1 MVGAYQTNPP
11 SLFFSIHIFSS
22 SSSPSPPF
30 VSGNMLLPYLKRRR
44 RGQAWRGG
52 THVRYAFFSLFL
64 GVWNR
69 DGRCCLQEA
78 RRSGI
83 KCRRE
88 IFLPLVK
95 QGLGEIF
102 FAPTRFLLF
111 ALLLLLLRTRAFAKF
126 AQTSSPPLLPFVL
139 PAPMKNSPCA
149 AVVILPS
156 SPPLHIS
163 LDKKTFLMPAIKRG
177 ERGGGRRA

>member
-52 THVRYAFFSLFL
+52 THVRYAFFSLFWGL
-64 GVWNR
+64 EQ
-69 DGRCCLQEA
+69 GRALLSPRG

>member
-1 MVGAYQTNPP
+1 MP
-11 SLFFSIHIFSS
+11 SFLFF
-22 SSSPSPPF
+22 
-30 VSGNMLLPYLKRRR
+30 
-44 RGQAWRGG
+44 
-52 THVRYAFFSLFL
+52 

-111 ALLLLLLRTRAFAKF
+111 ALLLLLCTRAFAKF
-126 AQTSSPPLLPFVL
+126 AQTSSPPLPPFVL
-139 PAPMKNSPCA
+139 PAPMKNSPCS

-156 SPPLHIS
+156 SSPSHQPRQEDVFDAGHKKRRKRRKEGLRQNPFPLPLPLSAIS
-163 LDKKTFLMPAIKRG
+163 GLTYGLCLPCGFPKWKCLLDLGKR
-177 ERGGGRRA
+177 RRALLAVGI